1 MEAGLDHTA
10 SGHLLTLGGSVR
22 GVLACSGSPSWRPL
36 ATVQRRA
43 RVQAGGDM
51 GRLPPSPCTAQVQ
64 MGVLSRGR
72 GADKG
77 KRRDGKRGSGG

>member
-10 SGHLLTLGGSVR
+10 SGHLLTLGGSAR
-22 GVLACSGSPSWRPL
+22 GVLVCSGSPSWRPL

-51 GRLPPSPCTAQVQ
+51 GRLPPRPLHGA
-64 MGVLSRGR
+64 
-72 GADKG
+72 GADG
-77 KRRDGKRGSGG
+77 RPEPGTGC